1 MNEGEQRAL
10 LPSRKPKSK
19 YRIDYRIDD
28 GVLAPSPHCTLAQ
41 NTKPLNLILRKYQAN
56 KICLQIFF
64 IFFKNIEFK
73 NAKKGCGVVPH

>member
-19 YRIDYRIDD
+19 YRIDD